1 MRKILAIAACL
12 LLVFA
17 VYLSYTTVD
26 SEAPEAV
33 AKGKTYS
40 GTLYVAGMGGHFAK
54 AEVVI
59 DPSNK
64 KNPIKVENLG
74 MTRIGNKKTH
84 PTHDARIDVVDGSK
98 MYWSTYKPDKE
109 IGAEKRMVHV
119 GVSDL
124 NTGKVIKDVALK
136 LDDRAKFIAPIYCG
150 SGQTKKS
157 FLPVTMTGEAYI
169 DVFDKGTLKHTQRVF
184 LDELGYK
191 ENYLF
196 MHGVNNPD
204 MTGFAVPINITEKWP
219 SPAKPG
225 KTVGKVDMV
234 LLDLAALEKGKVKVL
249 AKNTVTGD
257 PKKTKTFRG
266 TYTPDGKLLLQSGAD
281 RMYVLDG
288 KTMKLV
294 NEVLPLPG
302 ENHDAMAT
310 PDSRYAVLT
319 LRALVKGTK
328 VKDGTLQL
336 YDIKKKK
343 LLGNPVS
350 VCKACHDNMGITGS
364 AVLCGLD
371 GAWN

>member
-1 MRKILAIAACL
+1 MKKTLAIAACL

-17 VYLSYTTVD
+17 VYMSYTTVD

-40 GTLYVAGMGGHFAK
+40 GTMYVAGHGGHFAK
-54 AEVVI
+54 AEIVI

-64 KNPIKVENLG
+64 KNPLKVKNLG
-74 MTRIGNKKTH
+74 MIRIGNTNTH
-84 PTHDARIDVVDGSK
+84 KTHDARIDAVDNSK
-98 MYWSTYKPDKE
+98 MYWSTYKLDKE
-109 IGAEKRMVHV
+109 IGVEKRMVHV

-124 NTGKVIKDVALK
+124 NTGKVIKDVPVK
-136 LDDRAKFIAPIYCG
+136 LDDRAKWTGALYCG
-150 SGQTKKS
+150 SGQSKKS

-169 DVFDKGTLKHTQRVF
+169 DVFAKGTLKHKHRVF

-196 MHGVNNPD
+196 MHGVNNPA
-204 MTGFAVPINITEKWP
+204 MTAFAVPINQTSKWSAP
-219 SPAKPG
+219 NKPG
-225 KTVGKVDMV
+225 KTLGKVDMV
-234 LLDLAALEKGKVKVL
+234 VLDLPALEKGKVKVL

-266 TYTPDGKLLLQSGAD
+266 TYTPDGKLLLQSGGD
-281 RMYVLDG
+281 RLYVLDG

-294 NEVLPLPG
+294 NEVLPLAG

-310 PDSRYAVLT
+310 PDSKYAVLT
-319 LRALVKGTK
+319 LRTK
-328 VKDGTLQL
+328 PSPKIKDGTLQL

-343 LLGNPVS
+343 LLGKPVS
-350 VCKACHDNMGITGS
+350 VCIGCHENMGISGS

-371 GAWN
+371 GTWN

>member
-33 AKGKTYS
+33 AKGTTYS
-40 GTLYVAGMGGHFAK
+40 GTLYVAGHGGHFAK

-64 KNPIKVENLG
+64 KNPLKVENLG
-74 MTRIGNKKTH
+74 LIRIGNTNTH
-84 PTHDARIDVVDGSK
+84 KTHDARIDAVDNSK

-109 IGAEKRMVHV
+109 IGVAKRMLHI

-124 NTGKVIKDVALK
+124 NTGKVIKDVTIK

-157 FLPVTMTGEAYI
+157 FIPVTMTGEAYI

-184 LDELGYK
+184 LDSLGYK

-196 MHGVNNPD
+196 MHGVNNPA
-204 MTGFAVPINITEKWP
+204 MTAFAVPLNVTEKWP
-219 SPAKPG
+219 APNKPG

-234 LLDLAALEKGKVKVL
+234 LLDLPALEKGKVKVIT
-249 AKNTVTGD
+249 KNTVTGD
-257 PKKTKTFRG
+257 PAKTKTFRG
-266 TYTPDGKLLLQSGAD
+266 TFTPDGKLLLQSGGD

-294 NEVLPLPG
+294 NEVLPLAG

-310 PDSRYAVLT
+310 PDSKYAVLT
-319 LRALVKGTK
+319 LRTAAGPKL
-328 VKDGTLQL
+328 KDGALQL
-336 YDIKKKK
+336 YDINKKK
-343 LLGNPVS
+343 LLGEPVS
-350 VCKACHDNMGITGS
+350 VCIACHENMGIEGS

-371 GAWN
+371 GTWN